1 MPSEKNPVFRKP
13 VIPWYQSKT
22 AYSLTI
28 AFMLVVFMVGL
39 VGISVTREYDAY
51 NSYIWVPALLLV
63 LSGCL
68 IISNIIRLIRR
79 LQSSGYK
86 SSMR

>member
-1 MPSEKNPVFRKP
+1 MPSEKSPVFRKI

-28 AFMLVVFMVGL
+28 AFMLAVFLVGL
-39 VGISVTREYDAY
+39 VGISVTREYDTY
-51 NSYIWVPALLLV
+51 NGYIWVPALLVV

-68 IISNIIRLIRR
+68 IITTIIRLIRR
-79 LQSSGYK
+79 YTSK
-86 SSMR
+86 

>member
-39 VGISVTREYDAY
+39 VGISVTREYALY
-51 NSYIWVPALLLV
+51 NGYIWVPALLV
-63 LSGCL
+63 ILSGCL
-68 IISNIIRLIRR
+68 IITNIIRLIRR
-79 LQSSGYK
+79 YTAK
-86 SSMR
+86 